1 MRNDKVKAPATKGR
15 VKVPVVMQM
24 EALECGAACL
34 TMIMAYYGK
43 WIPLEQVRLDCG
55 VSRDGSN
62 AKNILLAARRYGL
75 DAKGY
80 RCEPESL
87 LEEGGFPCIIHWDF
101 NHFVVLDGFR
111 GGKAYLNDP
120 ARGAI
125 AVSMEEFDNSF
136 TGVCLKFE
144 PTDQFEKSGKKKSTL
159 EFARKRLSGAGA
171 AVALVIIATILS
183 YIFNLITPGFRRF
196 FMDRLLTGENRELLI
211 PFVVMFAFV
220 GALQILVSAIMSIY
234 SLRINGKMAVIG
246 NSTYI
251 WKVLRMPMSFF
262 SQRLSGDIL
271 QRKGTNASIAG
282 TVAETLIPIAI
293 NAVMMIFYLI
303 FMMRYSVTL
312 ALLGI
317 ITICINLWVGRVI
330 SQKRVNITRLNMRDE
345 GKLEATTLSGI
356 MMIETIKSSGAEDGF
371 FEKWAGLQAAVN
383 EENIEFSHINIWL
396 GRIPALLNTIANYL
410 VLVMGVSLIINGK
423 FTLGMITSFQMYL
436 QSFVTPA
443 MSLITA
449 GQRIQ
454 EMRTEMERVEDVME
468 YPIDEVFK
476 PELEAED
483 VEFKKLSGNIELKD
497 VSFGYSRLAEPI
509 IRNFNLSVKQGQRV
523 AIVGASGS
531 GKSTIS
537 KLISGLYSSWSGEI
551 SFDGRKI
558 GEIEKSVFNG
568 SVAVVDQDIVL
579 FEDSI
584 EDNIKMWDKSI
595 EDFEVI
601 LAARDAQIHEDI
613 MDKPGG
619 YKAMLQENGRNLSG
633 GQRQRMEIARV
644 LAQDPSIIILDE
656 ATSALDAV
664 TEHELVNAV
673 SARGITCIVI
683 AHRLSTVRE
692 CDKIIVLEKG
702 EIVEEGTHE
711 QLMELDGYY
720 KRLITSD

>member
-371 FEKWAGLQAAVN
+371 FEKWAGLQASVN

-531 GKSTIS
+531 G
-537 KLISGLYSSWSGEI
+537 LE
-551 SFDGRKI
+551 R
-558 GEIEKSVFNG
+558 
-568 SVAVVDQDIVL
+568 
-579 FEDSI
+579 
-584 EDNIKMWDKSI
+584 
-595 EDFEVI
+595 
-601 LAARDAQIHEDI
+601 
-613 MDKPGG
+613 
-619 YKAMLQENGRNLSG
+619 RNLF
-633 GQRQRMEIARV
+633 
-644 LAQDPSIIILDE
+644 
-656 ATSALDAV
+656 
-664 TEHELVNAV
+664 
-673 SARGITCIVI
+673 
-683 AHRLSTVRE
+683 
-692 CDKIIVLEKG
+692 
-702 EIVEEGTHE
+702 
-711 QLMELDGYY
+711 
-720 KRLITSD
+720 